1 MSRNN
6 QPNFPVI
13 YELLK
18 QLCRNLAGERS
29 NDVLKE
35 VTQLIAN
42 KPNSIAYYG
51 SSSMAANES
60 TIVARINRRLSSR
73 SQAAV
78 NIFNGFYEELVSMT
92 ETKQRTPILEFLLN
106 LADAD
111 KSASASGL
119 QIDLRNDN
127 GSAGALDS
135 VMTKLSIDSGIGS
148 GGSQRI
154 MMSLAGGS
162 GMPAAGSTGSL
173 FDTKVSTMD
182 EAPVQIAD
190 RNELEDLLIQDVI
203 YACTGIQGKYLRKN
217 FVTGEFK
224 LDHIHGRNLDACD
237 AGMLLRLAEVGYFY
251 NNVSKF
257 TNPES
262 DSYLMGNFGQGYITA
277 LQKELTNYYGL
288 IANLQEHLDR
298 QRQTGESTD
307 RMTLMRTMVWLLEP
321 MERLQWLSVISES
334 CREVKG
340 GALAS
345 AVHKFI
351 WHGDPMVRTISRELL
366 QSACIPLQ
374 QMLTQWLTDG
384 KIVDPHCEFFIE
396 ELTDVCNNQLW
407 HDAFRLRTSMV
418 PSFLSDKFAKQILV
432 IGKSINFL
440 RETCKDRTQVPER
453 TDLKKCLSERLDYL
467 YSPHNN
473 TELHV
478 LIDSVY
484 LKTSKRVLDIVL
496 GPHKLFEHLKAIRG
510 YLLLGH
516 GHFADVLMEKLK
528 QQLDNPAKDI
538 LQQNLFSI
546 VAEAVRTSAAEQEEP
561 EVLNNLDVHFLS
573 PCEGDTGWDVFC
585 LTYNVRGPLVTIF
598 QPVQCHY
605 RALFKQLWNMKRFE
619 FILYGIWRNHMLST
633 RCYKPIANKIS
644 VLKQHLQTLCSKM
657 INIITQMHYYI
668 LFEVIEC
675 SWEQFSARVQQA
687 KGLDDVLESHD
698 KFVQRIRKGI
708 FLDSSTHKYTSCLE
722 LIFSS
727 VHKLDEWQ
735 ANFYKVCN
743 REMDSLKTYEDYV
756 KSSEAKGSYGVTAE
770 RTLERDEQVQHF
782 EHQLL
787 QCQKAL
793 HMIGVEY
800 ESSVRQFLYNLAIS
814 STESLPQLCMRL
826 DYNEY
831 YKHRDERL
839 SLPLTFQHMRKSMA
853 GSFSRK

>member
-18 QLCRNLAGERS
+18 ALCVDLAGEHC
-29 NDVLKE
+29 NAVLKAA
-35 VTQLIAN
+35 TQLIAT

-51 SSSMAANES
+51 SSSLAANES
-60 TIVARINRRLSSR
+60 TIMARINSRLSSK
-73 SQAAV
+73 SQAAM
-78 NIFNGFYEELVSMT
+78 NIFNGLYEELVSMM
-92 ETKQRTPILEFLLN
+92 ESKERTPILEFLLN
-106 LADAD
+106 IADSD
-111 KSASASGL
+111 KSASAGGL
-119 QIDLRNDN
+119 QIDLRNDV
-127 GSAGALDS
+127 GSAF
-135 VMTKLSIDSGIGS
+135 TKLSINSAVGS
-148 GGSQRI
+148 SGSQRI

-162 GMPAAGSTGSL
+162 NVPAAGSTGSL

-182 EAPVQIAD
+182 EGPPQIAD
-190 RNELEDLLIQDVI
+190 RNELEDQLIQDVI
-203 YACTGIQGKYLRKN
+203 YACTGFKVKYLRKN
-217 FVTGEFK
+217 VVTGEFK
-224 LDHIHGRNLDACD
+224 LDHVQCRNLDACD

-251 NNVSKF
+251 NKVSTF
-257 TNPES
+257 TNPNS

-298 QRQTGESTD
+298 QRQTGDSTD

-321 MERLQWLSVISES
+321 MERLQWLAVISEA

-351 WHGDPMVRTISRELL
+351 WHGDPMVRTISRQLL

-396 ELTDVCNNQLW
+396 ELTDVSHNQLW
-407 HDAFRLRTSMV
+407 HEAFRLRKPMV
-418 PSFLSDKFAKQILV
+418 PSFISDTFAKQILV

-473 TELHV
+473 TELHI

-510 YLLLGH
+510 YLLLGY

-528 QQLDNPAKDI
+528 QQLDRPAKEI
-538 LQQNLFSI
+538 HQQNLFSI
-546 VAEAVRTSAAEQEEP
+546 VAEAVRTSAGPEQDEP
-561 EVLNNLDVHFLS
+561 EVLNNLDVYFLS

-585 LTYNVRGPLVTIF
+585 LTYKVRGPLVTIF
-598 QPVQCHY
+598 QPVQCTY
-605 RALFKQLWNMKRFE
+605 RALFKHLWNMKRFE

-633 RCYKPIANKIS
+633 RCYKPIAGKIS
-644 VLKQHLQTLCSKM
+644 IVKQHLQTLCSKM

-675 SWEQFSARVQQA
+675 SWEQFSACVQQA
-687 KGLDDVLESHD
+687 KGLDDVLEAHE
-698 KFVQRIRKGI
+698 KFLQRICVGI
-708 FLDSSTHKYTSCLE
+708 FLDKSTHMYTRSLE

-735 ANFYKVCN
+735 SNFYKLCN
-743 REMDSLKTYEDYV
+743 REMDSLKAFEDDI
-756 KSSEAKGSYGVTAE
+756 KASEATGSYGVTAE
-770 RTLERDEQVQHF
+770 RTLERDEEIQLF
-782 EHQLL
+782 EHQLMK
-787 QCQKAL
+787 CQKAL
-793 HMIGVEY
+793 SMIGIEY
-800 ESSVRQFLYNLAIS
+800 ETSVSQFLYNLAIS

-853 GSFSRK
+853 GNFSRQ